1 MSNVFEVSFAVPKIY
16 ADDMKAAVLRK
27 WFKSSDPILTRHA
40 DSGRFATFTFEC
52 AHRQDLNGVI
62 GLVRLF
68 GGEQFRTVS
77 SACFDWGC

>member
-16 ADDMKAAVLRK
+16 ADDLKTAVLRK

-52 AHRQDLNGVI
+52 AHRQDQDDVL
-62 GLVRLF
+62 GLVWVF
-68 GGEQFRTVS
+68 NGKKIHSV
-77 SACFDWGC
+77 